1 MAIRLEPLPYEGPSR
16 RLEGLV
22 AYDDTEPPR
31 PGVLIIHTALGRSV
45 FEDEVAEALA
55 RQGYTALSADFYGP
69 GNAPPSVDLA
79 VETATRM
86 VRGPGGVMALI
97 EASLAALSAHP
108 AVDPSRLAAMGY
120 CLGGKAV
127 LDLARAGG
135 EVAGVISLHGGLNP
149 AATPAV
155 RPIKPR
161 ILVLHGWDDAYV
173 TPDQVAPFA
182 REMTEAGADW
192 QLHAYGQ
199 TGHAFADPHEPHK
212 APGVG
217 YNPVAA
223 RRSWKALTD
232 FMAELFA

>member
-1 MAIRLEPLPYEGPSR
+1 MAIRLETLAYDGPSG
-16 RLEGLV
+16 RLEGLI
-22 AYDDTEPPR
+22 AHDDAAPPR
-31 PGVLIIHTALGRSV
+31 PGVLIVHTALGRSV

-55 RQGYTALSADFYGP
+55 REGYTALSADFYGP
-69 GNAPPSVDLA
+69 GKAPPSVDVA

-86 VRGPGGVMALI
+86 VRGPGGVAALV
-97 EASLAALSAHP
+97 EASLGALRGHRAT
-108 AVDPSRLAAMGY
+108 DPKRLAAMGY

-135 EVAGVISLHGGLNP
+135 DVAGVISMHGGLNP
-149 AATPAV
+149 AAAPAV
-155 RPIKPR
+155 KPIRAR

-192 QLHAYGQ
+192 QIHAYGQ

-223 RRSWKALTD
+223 RRSWKTLTD
-232 FMAELFA
+232 FLAELFP

>member
-1 MAIRLEPLPYEGPSR
+1 MAIRLETLAYDGPSG
-16 RLEGLV
+16 RLEGLI
-22 AYDDTEPPR
+22 AHDDAAPPR
-31 PGVLIIHTALGRSV
+31 PGVLIVHTALGRSV

-55 RQGYTALSADFYGP
+55 REGYTALSADFYGP
-69 GNAPPSVDLA
+69 GKAPPSVDVA

-86 VRGPGGVMALI
+86 VRGPGGVAALV
-97 EASLAALSAHP
+97 EASLGAMRRHRAT
-108 AVDPSRLAAMGY
+108 DPKRLAAMGY

-135 EVAGVISLHGGLNP
+135 DVAGVISMHGGLNP
-149 AATPAV
+149 AAAPAV
-155 RPIKPR
+155 KPIRAR

-192 QLHAYGQ
+192 QIHAYGQ

-223 RRSWKALTD
+223 RRSWKTLTD
-232 FMAELFA
+232 FLAELFP